1 VRGEG
6 YRLIPHVRAR
16 QPGIEKPATAALP
29 NGSGQRKAL
38 YAVLGLAGM
47 VVAAALLAG
56 LPRLNPGLPAAA
68 AVEPRPLPSTA
79 DELVRALA
87 HGGEG
92 HPELAERWRTGQDGV
107 PPSARQAYDL
117 YLEALEWMGRP
128 AAGNYAEASALLE
141 RALEAEPDFAHAYV
155 MKAWLLA
162 RSQIHTTYQT
172 SGRRQSAAA
181 IEQNVA
187 DYAAHA
193 LRLDPG
199 LGRAYLPLADL
210 YETAWRWSEADEAY
224 AKALDLSP
232 SDPYVLYRASWF
244 KSFSSRHAEAIA
256 LAERAIDVQPE
267 FSQGWLDLGLAQLYA
282 GEPAAA
288 AASLYQAAAIDAGNI
303 DVRTLLG
310 LTEAALGNTI
320 AAEAQLRAVERL
332 LGETR
337 PVAALPKLAIG
348 YSRLDRPAD
357 VERIVAEIERNRR
370 EYDVGAGILAVACLA
385 AGDREGALHW
395 LEVLADEAA
404 RHERGPAYYASM
416 NLKHNVFAHPVLE
429 EAEFAAL
436 RARLQGD

>member
-1 VRGEG
+1 
-6 YRLIPHVRAR
+6 
-16 QPGIEKPATAALP
+16 
-29 NGSGQRKAL
+29 
-38 YAVLGLAGM
+38 
-47 VVAAALLAG
+47 
-56 LPRLNPGLPAAA
+56 
-68 AVEPRPLPSTA
+68 
-79 DELVRALA
+79 
-87 HGGEG
+87 
-92 HPELAERWRTGQDGV
+92 
-107 PPSARQAYDL
+107 
-117 YLEALEWMGRP
+117 MGRP

-282 GEPAAA
+282 GEPAAGPVPFTTRQRHWTMR
-288 AASLYQAAAIDAGNI
+288 AS
-303 DVRTLLG
+303 
-310 LTEAALGNTI
+310 
-320 AAEAQLRAVERL
+320 
-332 LGETR
+332 
-337 PVAALPKLAIG
+337 
-348 YSRLDRPAD
+348 
-357 VERIVAEIERNRR
+357 
-370 EYDVGAGILAVACLA
+370 
-385 AGDREGALHW
+385 
-395 LEVLADEAA
+395 
-404 RHERGPAYYASM
+404 
-416 NLKHNVFAHPVLE
+416 
-429 EAEFAAL
+429 
-436 RARLQGD
+436 